1 MKQPSPVHKI
11 PLIDKIGYGA
21 GNLGVGVAMQVIGS
35 YLVFFSTAILGIPG
49 SLAGLAVGISVFWDA
64 VTDPVMGY
72 VSDITRSK
80 RFGRRHLYLLI
91 GSIGISATL
100 YLIWGIR
107 ADIDTNLK
115 FLMIFIY
122 IILFKTFMTIYVTPY
137 TALGAELSNDY
148 NERTMIQG
156 IKTVF
161 FLLGLALVSV
171 AGMYF
176 FFRPA
181 PGYPSGQLNPQSY
194 RNIGFASAILVF
206 VFAIWSYFA
215 TKKYIPVLNRKIIAD
230 IEGNKVVFLF
240 KSLLSTF
247 RNKAF
252 QAVAWCYMFNNI
264 SSALLSNLGL
274 HVFTYSFGFTSQNIA
289 IILGIQFSISI
300 LSQPAWAYI
309 SKKIDKKPAML
320 LGLAI
325 CMVGGVY
332 FGFLIP
338 FRLAIANQIVYFL
351 PFALFAGFGTGA
363 LFTLPLSM
371 VADTI
376 DLDEL
381 SSGKR
386 EEGVYFGSLTLF
398 YKTSQAI
405 TIFIVGILLDVIRFD
420 ANLPQQLPSTLVSL
434 GLIMSIGSMLSF
446 FFAGLSLRSYTLT
459 ETQVREMQET
469 IANRE

>member
-64 VTDPVMGY
+64 ITDPVMGY
-72 VSDITRSK
+72 ISDITRSK
-80 RFGRRHLYLLI
+80 RFGRRHLYLII

-206 VFAIWSYFA
+206 VFAIWS
-215 TKKYIPVLNRKIIAD
+215 
-230 IEGNKVVFLF
+230 
-240 KSLLSTF
+240 
-247 RNKAF
+247 
-252 QAVAWCYMFNNI
+252 
-264 SSALLSNLGL
+264 
-274 HVFTYSFGFTSQNIA
+274 
-289 IILGIQFSISI
+289 
-300 LSQPAWAYI
+300 
-309 SKKIDKKPAML
+309 
-320 LGLAI
+320 
-325 CMVGGVY
+325 
-332 FGFLIP
+332 
-338 FRLAIANQIVYFL
+338 
-351 PFALFAGFGTGA
+351 
-363 LFTLPLSM
+363 
-371 VADTI
+371 
-376 DLDEL
+376 
-381 SSGKR
+381 
-386 EEGVYFGSLTLF
+386 
-398 YKTSQAI
+398 
-405 TIFIVGILLDVIRFD
+405 
-420 ANLPQQLPSTLVSL
+420 
-434 GLIMSIGSMLSF
+434 
-446 FFAGLSLRSYTLT
+446 
-459 ETQVREMQET
+459 
-469 IANRE
+469 

>member
-1 MKQPSPVHKI
+1 MLFRS
-11 PLIDKIGYGA
+11 
-21 GNLGVGVAMQVIGS
+21 
-35 YLVFFSTAILGIPG
+35 AI
-49 SLAGLAVGISVFWDA
+49 
-64 VTDPVMGY
+64 TDPVMGY

-206 VFAIWSYFA
+206 VFAIWSFFA
-215 TKKYIPVLNRKIIAD
+215 TKKYIPILNRKIIAD

-264 SSALLSNLGL
+264 SSEIGRA
-274 HVFTYSFGFTSQNIA
+274 HV
-289 IILGIQFSISI
+289 
-300 LSQPAWAYI
+300 
-309 SKKIDKKPAML
+309 
-320 LGLAI
+320 
-325 CMVGGVY
+325 
-332 FGFLIP
+332 
-338 FRLAIANQIVYFL
+338 
-351 PFALFAGFGTGA
+351 
-363 LFTLPLSM
+363 
-371 VADTI
+371 
-376 DLDEL
+376 
-381 SSGKR
+381 
-386 EEGVYFGSLTLF
+386 
-398 YKTSQAI
+398 
-405 TIFIVGILLDVIRFD
+405 
-420 ANLPQQLPSTLVSL
+420 
-434 GLIMSIGSMLSF
+434 
-446 FFAGLSLRSYTLT
+446 
-459 ETQVREMQET
+459 
-469 IANRE
+469 